1 MDSESQHSPPQSAQ
15 CSGESWRSLPILL
28 AFALAYVGAIFM
40 LKFVPMPRAAE
51 ISVALTPVLL
61 FAWYIWHWMRG
72 VRRLDELQRLITL
85 EALAFAYP
93 VSLLLILTL
102 GLLELAGLGRP
113 NFIDYLQLWPL
124 VFWFYFI
131 GLIIARRRYA

>member
-1 MDSESQHSPPQSAQ
+1 MDSEPRTTLPHGPE
-15 CSGESWRSLPILL
+15 CSTETSRALPILF
-28 AFALAYVGAIFM
+28 AFGVAYLGALFT
-40 LKFVPMPRAAE
+40 LKYVPMPQAAQMA
-51 ISVALTPVLL
+51 VALVPVPI
-61 FAWYIWHWMRG
+61 FAWYIWRWMRG

-102 GLLELAGLGRP
+102 GLLQLSGIGKP
-113 NFIDYLQLWPL
+113 TVINYLQLWPL

>member
-1 MDSESQHSPPQSAQ
+1 MDSEARPLLPHGPD
-15 CSGESWRSLPILL
+15 CSTGPSRELPILF

-61 FAWYIWHWMRG
+61 FAWYIWRWMHG
-72 VRRLDELQRLITL
+72 VRRLDELQRLMTL

-102 GLLELAGLGRP
+102 GLLEVAGLGKP
-113 NFIDYLQLWPL
+113 TLITYLQLWPL

>member
-1 MDSESQHSPPQSAQ
+1 MTADAHPSAPHGPECSPQTA
-15 CSGESWRSLPILL
+15 RATPIL
-28 AFALAYVGAIFM
+28 FGFGLAYLGAIFA
-40 LKFVPMPRAAE
+40 LRYIPMPPAAK
-51 ISVALTPVLL
+51 IAVALVPAPI
-61 FAWYIWHWMRG
+61 FGWYIWRWMQAVRG
-72 VRRLDELQRLITL
+72 QDELQRLITL

-102 GLLELAGLGRP
+102 GLIEMTGLMKR
-113 NFIDYLQLWPL
+113 DLLTYLQLWPL